1 MSGYSD
7 LSCYESEAERNAV
20 CAELARMLRIVPLT
34 LSPIPANPSRDAL
47 PIPSP
52 GLAGVGDS
60 DLETC
65 A

>member
-1 MSGYSD
+1 MSD
-7 LSCYESEAERNAV
+7 LTALSNHPFADLDAKF
-20 CAELARMLRIVPLT
+20 ARMFGTP
-34 LSPIPANPSRDAL
+34 SPIPASPSRDAL

-60 DLETC
+60 IEETR

>member
-1 MSGYSD
+1 MTD
-7 LSCYESEAERNAV
+7 LTALSNHPF
-20 CAELARMLRIVPLT
+20 AELDAEFARRFGTP
-34 LSPIPANPSRDAL
+34 SPIPASPSRDAL
-47 PIPSP
+47 TTSP

>member
-1 MSGYSD
+1 MRD
-7 LSCYESEAERNAV
+7 LTALADFPSSELRAEF
-20 CAELARMLRIVPLT
+20 ARMFGIP
-34 LSPIPANPSRDAL
+34 SPIPASPSRDAL
-47 PIPSP
+47 TTSP